1 MPNAKSDGVLEV
13 EDEEQRERRIRTLLE
28 RLNETSRV
36 NASTGITPDP
46 MIPRIPDRKAYPIEP
61 PTELL
66 SRVQAF
72 LPAIHAS
79 NEALAQRNPEDLD
92 IENVGE
98 DEEHYIEMNLGLGV
112 FKAKRRNNNASSNDS
127 DESDSN
133 SESSSQSSSGSH
145 EVSSESSDRS
155 CSPDASTN
163 AKHVT
168 SGSIKPL
175 PTT

>member
-1 MPNAKSDGVLEV
+1 MPNGKPDGMLEV

-46 MIPRIPDRKAYPIEP
+46 IMPRVSDRKAYPIEP
-61 PTELL
+61 PIELL

-72 LPAIHAS
+72 LPTIHAS
-79 NEALAQRNPEDLD
+79 NEALAQQNPEDLD
-92 IENVGE
+92 IENIGE

-112 FKAKRRNNNASSNDS
+112 FKAKRRNNNASNDS

-133 SESSSQSSSGSH
+133 SESSSQSSSGSR
-145 EVSSESSDRS
+145 EISSDSSNRS

-163 AKHVT
+163 AEM
-168 SGSIKPL
+168 SL
-175 PTT
+175 RDL

>member
-1 MPNAKSDGVLEV
+1 MPNAKPDGMLEV

-36 NASTGITPDP
+36 NASTGISPDP
-46 MIPRIPDRKAYPIEP
+46 IMPRISDRKAYPIEP

-79 NEALAQRNPEDLD
+79 NEALAQQNPENLD
-92 IENVGE
+92 IENIGE
-98 DEEHYIEMNLGLGV
+98 DEEHYIEMGSS
-112 FKAKRRNNNASSNDS
+112 KRNSRNNNASSNDS

-133 SESSSQSSSGSH
+133 SESSSQSSSGPH
-145 EVSSESSDRS
+145 EISSESSNRS

-163 AKHVT
+163 AEHVT

>member
-1 MPNAKSDGVLEV
+1 MPKAKPDGVLEV

-28 RLNETSRV
+28 RLNETSRAS
-36 NASTGITPDP
+36 ASTGITPDP
-46 MIPRIPDRKAYPIEP
+46 MIPRISDRRAYAVEP

-112 FKAKRRNNNASSNDS
+112 FKAKRRRKNMSSKDS
-127 DESDSN
+127 DESDSS
-133 SESSSQSSSGSH
+133 SESSSQSSSESH
-145 EVSSESSDRS
+145 EISSESSDRS
-155 CSPDASTN
+155 RSPDASTN
-163 AKHVT
+163 TKHVA
-168 SGSIKPL
+168 SWSIKPL